1 MTPTA
6 NSGCRPYALL
16 AELTYRCPLH
26 CPYCSNPVQTRG
38 GEELCLEEW
47 TSVFQQAASLGVLHV
62 GLSGGEPMARPDL
75 DEIIQAARSAGLY
88 TNLITSGV
96 GLDVSRA
103 RRLKKAGL
111 QSIQLSLQAHEEVLA
126 NAIAGAKVYRH
137 KITAADAIREVGL
150 AFSMNIVVH
159 RANIAYLEAMI
170 DLAASL
176 GAERLEVANVQYYG
190 WAFLNRQRLLPTQE
204 QVEAARAIA
213 EAAIQKYQGGMA
225 ILYVLPDLYESRPK
239 PCMQGW
245 GQRYMTVRPNGDVLP
260 CPTAGS
266 IPDLKLE
273 SIREHD
279 LSWIWHESTGFNR
292 FRGTDWMPEP
302 CQSCELKT
310 VDHGGCRC
318 QAALLAGDASQAD
331 PVCTRS
337 PHRHRV
343 DRLLDPAH
351 ADNSPWLKRTTPL
364 AVAEL
369 A

>member
-1 MTPTA
+1 MTTSVH
-6 NSGCRPYALL
+6 SGCRPYALL

-38 GEELCLEEW
+38 GEELSLSEW
-47 TSVFQQAASLGVLHV
+47 TDVFHQAESLGVLHV
-62 GLSGGEPMARPDL
+62 GLSGGEPLARPDL
-75 DEIIQAARSAGLY
+75 DDIIRAARSAGLY

-96 GLDVSRA
+96 GLDEARA
-103 RRLKKAGL
+103 SSLKKAGL

-137 KITAADAIREVGL
+137 KLTAANAIREAGL

-190 WAFLNRQRLLPTQE
+190 WAFLNRHRLLPTQE
-204 QVEAARAIA
+204 QVQAARVIA
-213 EAAIQKYQGGMA
+213 EVAIQKHQGRMA

-273 SIREHD
+273 SIREHT
-279 LSWIWHESTGFNR
+279 LSWIWHESPTFNR

-302 CQSCELKT
+302 CQTCEIKT

-318 QAALLAGDASQAD
+318 QAALLTGDANQPD

-337 PHRHRV
+337 PHRDRV
-343 DRLLDPAH
+343 NRLLDPAQ
-351 ADNSPWLKRTTPL
+351 ADNSPWLKRKTPM
-364 AVAEL
+364 AIARVI
-369 A
+369 